1 MIEAA
6 THRHDGRSGE
16 GRRARRGLLAA
27 ATAIS
32 LLTLAACSGTTA
44 SSDGGGDG
52 KGGIPGVTDSTVT
65 IGIAYPPDTTSLNAA
80 GQSVPSDPEIEAAA
94 RAVAAEYNAAG
105 GILGRKIELVFEPF
119 DLSGT
124 FSSAFQGACAQFTE
138 DHETFAVTTEFTRE
152 GLQLLQQCLSKKR
165 TILAFDSP
173 GIGMSQ
179 ERAERY
185 APYFYNPAVVY
196 YDRWGSLLDVAV
208 AQGFVQRGA
217 KVGIVQLDDPAVNAA
232 MAAQIRPAIE
242 RAGGRVVA
250 DMRMAPVTAG
260 DNFGQAAQQL
270 GSAVLQFKSAGV
282 DHVMFIGGAAA
293 GPVVFMNSAAAQ
305 QFRPRYVF
313 TSDNNPMY
321 LAANAPV
328 EQLGTAVGLGW
339 SPATDVGDTIGSTT
353 PGGAECFAILR
364 KASIDFTKKPSPL
377 VHVCDF
383 VQFLKVVIEEAG
395 SFEGEA
401 IRSAYAR
408 IADTY
413 KPASTFKVAPKPGRS
428 DGVAEVRGL
437 AFGADCRCFRYTTG
451 ALPLP

>member
-1 MIEAA
+1 MVEAA
-6 THRHDGRSGE
+6 THPHDGRSGG
-16 GRRARRGLLAA
+16 GRRARRALLATVA
-27 ATAIS
+27 AVS
-32 LLTLAACSGTTA
+32 VVLAACSGTTA
-44 SSDGGGDG
+44 SSSGDDDG
-52 KGGIPGVTDSTVT
+52 KGGIPGVSDTTVT

-80 GQSVPSDPEIEAAA
+80 GQSVPADPEIEAAA
-94 RAVAAEYNAAG
+94 RAVAAEYNANG

-138 DHETFAVTTEFTRE
+138 DHKTFAVTTEFTRE

-179 ERAERY
+179 DRAERY

-196 YDRWGSLLDVAV
+196 YDRWGSVLDVAV
-208 AQGFVQRGA
+208 SQQLLQRGA

-232 MAAQIRPAIE
+232 MQAEIRPAIE

-250 DMRMAPVTAG
+250 EMRLAPVTAG

-270 GSAVLQFKSAGV
+270 GGAVLQFKSAGV

-293 GPVVFMNSAAAQ
+293 GPVVFMNSASAQ
-305 QFRPRYVF
+305 QFRPRYIF

-328 EQLGTAVGLGW
+328 EQMASAVGLGW
-339 SPATDVGDTIGSTT
+339 NPAIDVGDTTGTTT

-364 KASIDFTKKPSPL
+364 KASIDFTKKPNPL

-383 VQFLKVVIEEAG
+383 IQFLKVVTDKAG
-395 SFEGEA
+395 SFEAEA
-401 IRSAYAR
+401 IRSAYPE
-408 IADTY
+408 IADGY

-428 DGVAEVRGL
+428 DGAAEVRAL
-437 AFGADCRCFRYTTG
+437 AFGADCRCFRYTTDP
-451 ALPLP
+451 LPLP